1 MVGAKAVLITG
12 MPDAVNRQIAGY
24 APEGFVTT
32 ILSHQD
38 PDDETVDALRDADF
52 LLIHPG
58 EISERV
64 VRSATKLK
72 LIQLLRAGHELMDV
86 GLLRELGIPFA
97 NPGDAFAAIVA
108 DHTVMLLLALYRNLV
123 ISNAV
128 TKAGRWAEPTYGLNA
143 FEMEDKL
150 VGILGL
156 GTIGRQ
162 VAKCLGGFG
171 CKVQYFSRHALPEEQ
186 ELALNVRRVSLH
198 ELFTSSDIVTVHVP
212 LTSETEGMVGKS
224 ELALM
229 KPSAILINTSRGQVI
244 DEPALIEALQ
254 KKRIAGA
261 GLDVFEPQPP
271 DPSNPLLKM
280 DNVVATPHSA
290 SAAVEKWPRT
300 AQFAWRN
307 VQRVWEGQPPQA
319 LITE

>member
-1 MVGAKAVLITG
+1 MVEARAVLLTG
-12 MPDAVNRQIAGY
+12 MPDEVARQIAGY

-32 ILSHQD
+32 ILSNQD
-38 PDDETVDALRDADF
+38 PDDEKIEALKDADF

-64 VRSATKLK
+64 VRSASKLK

-86 GLLRELGIPFA
+86 GLLKELGIPFA
-97 NPGDAFAAIVA
+97 NTGDAFAAIVA
-108 DHTVMLLLALYRNLV
+108 DHTVMLMLALYRNLV
-123 ISNAV
+123 ASNAAV
-128 TKAGRWAEPTYGLNA
+128 KAGRWAEPIYGLNA

-156 GTIGRQ
+156 GNIGRQ
-162 VAKCLGGFG
+162 VAKRLGGFG
-171 CKVQYFSRHALPEEQ
+171 CKVHYFSRHPLPEEQ
-186 ELALNVRRVSLH
+186 ELELNVRHVTFH
-198 ELFTSSDIVTVHVP
+198 ELFASSDIVTVHVP
-212 LTSETEGMVGKS
+212 LTPETEGMVGQS

-244 DEPALIEALQ
+244 DEAALIMALQ
-254 KKRIAGA
+254 ENRIAGV

-271 DPSNPLLKM
+271 APGNPLLKM
-280 DNVVATPHSA
+280 DNVIATPHSA
-290 SAAVEKWPRT
+290 SAALERWPRT
-300 AQFAWRN
+300 ARFAWRN

-319 LITE
+319 LIAV